1 MDARRRWATAAA
13 LGGVLL
19 LASGCA
25 GQPGVACP
33 ELALLEGFPVVV
45 EAGVAPAVAL
55 EYVELKACQDGT
67 CHRQDIVVV
76 PGSTSVDAG
85 CSPAASANGD
95 TPCSALAVPDGTLVG
110 YWATGDF
117 GPGPI
122 DVEASAPGF
131 GPVRGTVE
139 GRLESSGSGAC
150 LQRVFQTPLRIG
162 AGGIE
167 SPAG

>member
-13 LGGVLL
+13 LGAVLL

-25 GQPGVACP
+25 GHPSDACP

-45 EAGVAPAVAL
+45 EAGVAPPGLDSVR
-55 EYVELKACQDGT
+55 VRACQGES
-67 CHRQDIVVV
+67 CRGQDIDVV

-85 CSPAASANGD
+85 CSPAASGNAD
-95 TPCSALAVPDGTLVG
+95 AVCSASSVPDGTLVG

-150 LQRVFQTPLRIG
+150 LQRVFQTPLHIG

>member
-1 MDARRRWATAAA
+1 MDPKRRCLVAAA

-25 GQPGVACP
+25 GQPEAACP
-33 ELALLEGFPVVV
+33 ELALFEGFPVVV
-45 EAGVAPAVAL
+45 AGIAAPGLHSLGVR
-55 EYVELKACQDGT
+55 ACQDGT
-67 CHRQDIVVV
+67 CRGQDVELV

-85 CSPAASANGD
+85 CSPAGLDGA
-95 TPCSALAVPDGTLVG
+95 CSASAVPDGTLVG

-117 GPGPI
+117 SPGPI

-139 GRLESSGSGAC
+139 GRLAGSGSGAC

-162 AGGIE
+162 AEGIE